1 MAYSLL
7 RSRDSVRLCGRSCP
21 THCDNNTLSWEIFN
35 CIWTLTSE
43 SWWAPIS
50 VGPYFW
56 GEWLGPSFWHGIPD
70 ALLQEGCDG
79 TRVRSKSLEAW

>member
-1 MAYSLL
+1 MYILA
-7 RSRDSVRLCGRSCP
+7 
-21 THCDNNTLSWEIFN
+21 
-35 CIWTLTSE
+35 LTSE
-43 SWWAPIS
+43 GWWAPIS

-79 TRVRSKSLEAW
+79 TRVRSKSLEAWRR

>member
-1 MAYSLL
+1 MRADALW
-7 RSRDSVRLCGRSCP
+7 VT
-21 THCDNNTLSWEIFN
+21 THCDNITLSWEIFN
-35 CIWTLTSE
+35 CIAALTSE

>member
-1 MAYSLL
+1 M
-7 RSRDSVRLCGRSCP
+7 
-21 THCDNNTLSWEIFN
+21 
-35 CIWTLTSE
+35 CIAALTSE